1 MNNFKPEINENFNKN
16 YELFE
21 RNYEISF
28 SKLASKNLEEVAENA
43 GAKILNRQKLLLY
56 FFNEPIVLDIDKK
69 KVYISSDKHT
79 NNTFNIDDNIKDFN
93 EIKTFL
99 DLNLKKFNQLDLFS
113 SSIILHYLLTADG
126 TPLSG
131 EWILYRE
138 LPDGLFYSTT
148 IPAVLEPI
156 AIKHGNSGEKFLER
170 IFELGGQKCKT
181 FKFSGLLY
189 PFKKF
194 PILFILEEKDK
205 EFDASIRALFDKS
218 ASHYLKSD
226 IIKTLLVHTVKKL

>member
-1 MNNFKPEINENFNKN
+1 MNGFKPEINENFNKN
-16 YELFE
+16 YELFR

-56 FFNEPIVLDIDKK
+56 FFNEPIVLDIDKR

-79 NNTFNIDDNIKDFN
+79 NNTFNIDNIKDFN
-93 EIKTFL
+93 EIRTFF

-138 LPDGLFYSTT
+138 LPDGLFYSAT
-148 IPAVLEPI
+148 IPAVLEPV
-156 AIKHGNSGEKFLER
+156 AIKYGNSREKFLER
-170 IFELGGQKCKT
+170 IFELGGQKCKI

-205 EFDASIRALFDKS
+205 EFDAGIRALFDKS

-226 IIKTLLVHTVKKL
+226 IIKTLLVYTVKKL

>member
-1 MNNFKPEINENFNKN
+1 MNDFKLEINENFNKN
-16 YELFE
+16 YELFK

-56 FFNEPIVLDIDKK
+56 FFNELIVLDTDKK
-69 KVYISSDKHT
+69 KVYISSDKYT
-79 NNTFNIDDNIKDFN
+79 NNTFNIDNIKDFN
-93 EIKTFL
+93 EIKTFF

-156 AIKHGNSGEKFLER
+156 TIKYGNSGEKFLER
-170 IFELGGQKCKT
+170 IFELGGQKCKN

-194 PILFILEEKDK
+194 PILFILEEKDE
-205 EFDASIRALFDKS
+205 EFDAIIRALFDKS

-226 IIKTLLVHTVKKL
+226 IIKTLLVHTVKNL